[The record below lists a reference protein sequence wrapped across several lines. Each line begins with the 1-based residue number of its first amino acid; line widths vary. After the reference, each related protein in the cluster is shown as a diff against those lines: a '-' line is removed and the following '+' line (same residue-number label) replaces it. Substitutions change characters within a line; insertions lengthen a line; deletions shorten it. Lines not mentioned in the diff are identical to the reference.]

1 MNCTL
6 KSSDEIANTLEWR
19 EYNLQLTKYLLE
31 RYRETQDEFYYQQ
44 AKIFGE
50 WAKLIRE
57 KYL

>member
-1 MNCTL
+1 MITL
-6 KSSDEIANTLEWR
+6 KNSSEIKDNLWWR

-31 RYRETQDEFYYQQ
+31 RYQETKDEFYYQQ

-50 WAKLIRE
+50 WAKLIKE